1 MKKLQ
6 FIIGAIALVTVLG
19 LNVRHA
25 LDGYVS
31 NVLWAEGTTSTT
43 TTSACTCA
51 SKFSPAYYAIHYV
64 DALKTFNFLVQ
75 GNFKAGAKIMVPIPG
90 TTIKVTVE
98 IPFNINGSATI
109 TVPYRGCDTSFCP
122 NVCKKLVYGT

>member
-19 LNVRHA
+19 LNVRYA
-25 LDGYVS
+25 S

-98 IPFNINGSATI
+98 IPFNEYSGLN
-109 TVPYRGCDTSFCP
+109 
-122 NVCKKLVYGT
+122 